1 MGLIGMIIAAV
12 IVAFIIATLVV
23 KFLPLKLKW
32 IVSLLLLG
40 ATVFLVYKIYGGI
53 MEPIKFE
60 KEKVKRFAKVID
72 QLKIIRD
79 AEVRYKEVNGVY
91 TDDKQGLIRFID
103 SGQIALTEVN
113 TVIENV
119 NKGGG
124 IIVQEEKK
132 VTDTIG
138 FEPVLKYFKD
148 RNYKE
153 MFKVPGVEGKEF
165 ELFSGDIQKIEGLY
179 VPTFLAQTEKEG
191 ILKGMNES
199 LVKQEVEAIATDEIK
214 GEYVSVGSL
223 DEVSTAGNWPPSYD
237 KKTDGNE

>member
-32 IVSLLLLG
+32 IVSILLLG

-60 KEKVKRFAKVID
+60 KEKVKRFAKVIEH
-72 QLKIIRD
+72 LKIIRD

-91 TDDKQGLIRFID
+91 TDNKEWLVQFID

-138 FEPVLKYFKD
+138 YEPVLKYFKD
-148 RNYKE
+148 RDYKN
-153 MFKVPGVEGKEF
+153 MFKVPGVEEKEF
-165 ELFSGDIQKIEGLY
+165 ELFSGEIQKIEGLY
-179 VPTFLAQTEKEG
+179 VPTFLAQTEKAG

-199 LVKQEVEAIATDEIK
+199 LVKQELEAIATDEIK
-214 GEYVSVGSL
+214 GEFVSVGSL

-237 KKTDGNE
+237 KKTDAN

>member
-32 IVSLLLLG
+32 IVSILLLG

-60 KEKVKRFAKVID
+60 KEKVKRFAKVIEH
-72 QLKIIRD
+72 LKIIRD

-91 TDDKQGLIRFID
+91 TDNKEWLIQFID
-103 SGQIALTEVN
+103 SGQIALTEVK

-119 NKGGG
+119 DKGGG
-124 IIVQEEKK
+124 IIVPVEKK

-138 FEPVLKYFKD
+138 YEPVLKYFKD
-148 RNYKE
+148 RDYNN
-153 MFKVPGVEGKEF
+153 MFKVPGAEGKEF
-165 ELFSGDIQKIEGLY
+165 ELFSGQIQKIEGLY
-179 VPTFLAQTEKEG
+179 VPTFLAQTEKVA

-199 LVKQEVEAIATDEIK
+199 LVKRELEAIATDEIK
-214 GEYVSVGSL
+214 GEFVSVGSL

-237 KKTDGNE
+237 KKTDAK